1 MGQAQ
6 PKAVENVLKD
16 AYAIDSAVDE
26 ELVNYI
32 LKPGLEVR
40 CPTQINYF
48 WLNPIH
54 PIR

>member
-1 MGQAQ
+1 MSALALRVQSSVACFCQAQ
-6 PKAVENVLKD
+6 PKTVENVLKQ

-40 CPTQINYF
+40 
-48 WLNPIH
+48 
-54 PIR
+54 